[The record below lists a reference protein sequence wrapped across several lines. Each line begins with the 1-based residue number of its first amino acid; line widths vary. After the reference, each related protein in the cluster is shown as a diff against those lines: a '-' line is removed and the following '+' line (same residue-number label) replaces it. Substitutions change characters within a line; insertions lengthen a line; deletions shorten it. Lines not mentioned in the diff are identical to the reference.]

1 MKRFLRSVLYAVF
14 YGLTLTVAA
23 HAGSVDVNDPAQGRF
38 LDDWAEIYL
47 SGQKIGYAHSTMA
60 REGEYIDTAMT
71 MMMQLGR
78 VSQPVKISLVQRT
91 REALSGAAIEFGS
104 TMDMATMQIV
114 TDGTIKDGRV
124 TINTSQFGLMQSQTY
139 DFPEGALMTWGVYRE
154 TILRGLESGTQ
165 YELKVYAPE
174 LRQDGGVVTH
184 TRIGDKE
191 EIEHDGKKILAT
203 RVTAIMETPMGTME
217 TVQWLDDEGRA
228 LKSRIPA
235 AGIGDLE
242 LIATDQKTALS
253 DFVPPEMFMNTV
265 VKADRSID
273 PKKLQRVLY
282 RISAKDPT
290 MRLGEFP
297 SAGMQ
302 TVAKSTGDA
311 VELVVERQHHQV
323 RKEAGTTECPGG
335 SDYLGSNLMIN
346 IEDPKLIEL
355 AKEAGAGET
364 EPFALGDRLRR
375 FVTDYVTTKSLNIG
389 FASASEVG
397 RNREGDCSEH
407 GVLLAALGRLNGL
420 PSRVVVGLAYVA
432 NLGGQEG
439 VFGYH
444 MWTQFFIDGRW
455 IDFDAALRES
465 DCSPTRIAFA
475 TSSLKDAGLAELSLP
490 LLSKIGAI
498 DIKIVEADTLAKE
511 SD

>member
-1 MKRFLRSVLYAVF
+1 MKLLLRSILYAAF
-14 YGLTLTVAA
+14 CGLAPTAAA
-23 HAGSVDVNDPAQGRF
+23 HAEPVDVNDPAQGRF
-38 LDDWAEIYL
+38 LEDWAEIHL
-47 SGQKIGYAHSTMA
+47 SGQKIGYAHSTLA
-60 REGEYIDTAMT
+60 RQGDHIDTAMT

-91 REALSGAAIEFGS
+91 RETLSGTPIEFGS

-114 TDGTIKDGRV
+114 TDGSIKDGRV
-124 TINTSQFGLMQSQTY
+124 TINTSQFGLNQSQTY
-139 DFPEGALMTWGVYRE
+139 DYTEGALMTWGVYRE
-154 TILRGLESGTQ
+154 SILRGFESGTQ

-174 LRQDGGVVTH
+174 LRQDGGVVTR
-184 TRIGDKE
+184 TLVGDKE

-203 RVTAIMETPMGTME
+203 RVVAMMETPIGTME
-217 TVQWLDDEGRA
+217 TVQWVGADGRA

-242 LIATDQKTALS
+242 LIATDQKTALT

-265 VKADRSID
+265 VKADRNID

-282 RISAKDPT
+282 RISAKDPSVS
-290 MRLGEFP
+290 LGELP

-302 TVAKSTGDA
+302 TVAKSTADT
-311 VELVVERQHHQV
+311 VELVVERQRHQV
-323 RKEAGTTECPGG
+323 RPEAGTTDCPGR
-335 SDYLGSNLMIN
+335 SDYLGANLMIN

-355 AKEAGAGET
+355 AKEAAAGET
-364 EPFALGDRLRR
+364 EPFELSDRLRR

-407 GVLLAALGRLNGL
+407 GVLLAALGRLNDL

-498 DIKIVEADTLAKE
+498 DIKIVEVDKLAEEAD
-511 SD
+511 